1 MFKVLT
7 AVKVLATAA
16 IASLVALSAQ
26 ATDCISDFSLVDHNG
41 KFSQLSRHTDKKAVV
56 LFAYD
61 DTRDVRRMV
70 G

>member
-26 ATDCISDFSLVDHNG
+26 AADSISDFSLVDHNG
-41 KFSQLSRHTDKKAVV
+41 AI
-56 LFAYD
+56 
-61 DTRDVRRMV
+61 
-70 G
+70 